1 MLTKHWKWA
10 RSASLWCAT
19 KYQEVVFLSWSVIF
33 VEVRLLDFPT
43 FVPSPK
49 KPNTHIVYVGI
60 YYGRND
66 DWGEES
72 FFLILPNPWYR
83 LHARPEGSRCCP
95 VLGEKSHKD
104 WIGPCSVGLDCYP
117 YSSSQT
123 KTMYKYNGC
132 CHITWKIE
140 NSITEYY
147 I

>member
-1 MLTKHWKWA
+1 M
-10 RSASLWCAT
+10 
-19 KYQEVVFLSWSVIF
+19 
-33 VEVRLLDFPT
+33 EVRLLDFPT
-43 FVPSPK
+43 SVPSPK

-104 WIGPCSVGLDCYP
+104 WIGPSVLGWIAILTQVAKPKLCINI
-117 YSSSQT
+117 
-123 KTMYKYNGC
+123 MVVV
-132 CHITWKIE
+132 I
-140 NSITEYY
+140 
-147 I
+147 